1 MKTVTKRT
9 VYNAKYKEVRT
20 EIYINGVFYTDKVEK
35 TNVKNINN
43 LPIQ

>member
-1 MKTVTKRT
+1 MKNLTKRQ

-20 EIYINGVFYTDKVEK
+20 EIYIDNVFYTDKVCK
-35 TNVKNINN
+35 TNVENVNN